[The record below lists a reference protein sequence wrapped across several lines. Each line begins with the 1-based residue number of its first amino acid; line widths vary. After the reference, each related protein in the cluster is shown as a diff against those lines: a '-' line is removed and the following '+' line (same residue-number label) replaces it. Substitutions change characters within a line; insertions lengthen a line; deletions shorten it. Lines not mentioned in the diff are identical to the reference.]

1 MTVWDSFGWVPV
13 WDCLGLC
20 GTGWVPDWYC
30 LCQSGAVVG
39 ACLVLF
45 KISLMLVC
53 DYFELF
59 VVVWD
64 CLGGTVWNCLGQF
77 WD

>member
-1 MTVWDSFGWVPV
+1 M
-13 WDCLGLC
+13 
-20 GTGWVPDWYC
+20 PDWYC